1 MKTIDLE
8 ELNENDLKKLLA
20 EYQVTIQRINE
31 ILNKKQP
38 KTLSR
43 LENYLTN
50 TDIFSIEFLYRSLNI
65 IPGNNKN
72 GFLTTETLFFLDR
85 KGQELAKKYEISNS
99 KELASIIL
107 NRDISNP
114 LFTDTDFI
122 RIINKAKKL
131 IILDEV
137 FSDEDNQRNYKGA
150 YTTYK
155 YIINHLENVLT
166 EENSNSDSEIVYKDY
181 SKKIVLIKENIYTI
195 ANELFKLKRE
205 TKNGRLAV
213 HDLSLESLT
222 SVKGRNCFT
231 YNQKLLI
238 KCLAFGTTLEKL
250 EDGNYEDAKQLI
262 YSAHK

>member
-8 ELNENDLKKLLA
+8 KLNENDLKKLLA

-137 FSDEDNQRNYKGA
+137 FSDEN
-150 YTTYK
+150 
-155 YIINHLENVLT
+155 
-166 EENSNSDSEIVYKDY
+166 
-181 SKKIVLIKENIYTI
+181 
-195 ANELFKLKRE
+195 
-205 TKNGRLAV
+205 
-213 HDLSLESLT
+213 
-222 SVKGRNCFT
+222 
-231 YNQKLLI
+231 NQKI
-238 KCLAFGTTLEKL
+238 GRA
-250 EDGNYEDAKQLI
+250 
-262 YSAHK
+262 SV